1 MPDYSYI
8 RNKYYPLLRAVEFKF
23 YLHRRGMIQDTIVM
37 PVIDS
42 TYMNA
47 IKMIEER
54 KYKQALV
61 LLDDQYPEDYN
72 TAICLMSLGY
82 DKRALDIMLKQAD
95 TSDRNYIL
103 AILYVRLKEEELAV
117 KSYIKSCN
125 CFPASFRLI
134 FCKTKNSRSSGSDR
148 YNGRI
153 FFHLV

>member
-1 MPDYSYI
+1 
-8 RNKYYPLLRAVEFKF
+8 
-23 YLHRRGMIQDTIVM
+23 MIQDTIVM

-42 TYMNA
+42 TYMDA

-117 KSYIKSCN
+117 KSYIKSCDQDETKIWRGKLDPEIN
-125 CFPASFRLI
+125 ELI
-134 FCKTKNSRSSGSDR
+134 KT
-148 YNGRI
+148 YN
-153 FFHLV
+153 LYQNEY